1 MASAPDEFRVEQVQ
15 FLFRHGDRAAL
26 KWEVYKT
33 DPYDDVYRGIGYGQL
48 TKIGM
53 QRMYRLG
60 QMLRKRYADF
70 LGDDP
75 ETGEFYARSTESER
89 TRVSL
94 QLVLAGLI
102 PPRQKT
108 RWHDELDWVP
118 MPVHYVHHSTDI
130 LMSVVQEA
138 NYRKLL
144 REVFESTDFRKQFDK
159 YKDFYARYTE
169 ATHMTCR
176 RPLSPILITSNLK
189 CAQALGLPRP
199 DWCSDEDFATLEEI
213 MGKYYDS
220 MVTTDT
226 MKKLST
232 GPFLEEALKNIQRP
246 QDGRVKM
253 YLYSAHEFNL
263 GCFLRAHRPTNGP
276 MLPEFGSCIAIEKLR
291 GKDDRVYIRILYWDG
306 GSPAEPEQMYPLKFG
321 DSNRME
327 HLLED
332 YLEMVR
338 DILPDDESKK
348 LMPKYYQKQPA
359 SDTDNSTDFA
369 ILIAGPD
376 LLAVKNYDG

>member
-138 NYRKLL
+138 KYAQPLDTTRNRFLL
-144 REVFESTDFRKQFDK
+144 NVF
-159 YKDFYARYTE
+159 
-169 ATHMTCR
+169 
-176 RPLSPILITSNLK
+176 N
-189 CAQALGLPRP
+189 
-199 DWCSDEDFATLEEI
+199 
-213 MGKYYDS
+213 
-220 MVTTDT
+220 
-226 MKKLST
+226 
-232 GPFLEEALKNIQRP
+232 
-246 QDGRVKM
+246 
-253 YLYSAHEFNL
+253 
-263 GCFLRAHRPTNGP
+263 
-276 MLPEFGSCIAIEKLR
+276 
-291 GKDDRVYIRILYWDG
+291 
-306 GSPAEPEQMYPLKFG
+306 
-321 DSNRME
+321 
-327 HLLED
+327 
-332 YLEMVR
+332 
-338 DILPDDESKK
+338 
-348 LMPKYYQKQPA
+348 
-359 SDTDNSTDFA
+359 
-369 ILIAGPD
+369 
-376 LLAVKNYDG
+376 